1 MNDFVETRQPA
12 TEGVPSEPAVAD
24 KDATGKPDAR
34 AASLISRLGQRSLVL
49 VGMMGAGKTSIGRRL
64 AARLGLDFVYADA
77 EIEAAAGLTIP
88 EIFSRHGEA
97 QFRDGERR
105 VIARLLTERQ
115 LVLATGGGAYMQ
127 KATRDKI
134 ADKGIAIWLKADA
147 DVLLRRVRKR
157 SNRPLLETADPEQTL
172 KRLIE
177 ERYPLYALAD
187 LTVISRDGPHEA
199 MVDMIIDQLDVWLG
213 QDHDKPGPTIVP
225 VELAQRSY
233 EIHIGQGLVAQAG
246 ALIKSLD
253 PSASCC
259 IITDRNVA
267 GLHLSLLETSL
278 AEQGIKSS
286 TLVIE
291 PGEASKC
298 YDVFAEICD
307 GVIAARIER
316 GDLILA
322 FGGGVVGDL
331 AGFVASCV
339 RRGLRFVQIPTTVLA
354 QVDSSVGGK
363 TAINSPHGKNL
374 VGAFYQP
381 SLVLADTGI
390 LASLDPREFRAGYA
404 EIVKYG
410 VIDDAPFFAWL
421 ENNWQAI
428 FGFGPQL
435 ALAIER
441 SVRSKA
447 SIVAR
452 DETEQGD
459 RALLNLGHT
468 FGHALEALND
478 YDTDVL
484 VHGEG
489 VAIGL
494 ACAMR
499 FSVRLGY
506 ASPGDAARVEAH
518 LKAVGLPTRI
528 QDIKGLDVDA
538 DAILNAMYQDKKVQR
553 GALTFILARG
563 IGQSFIAKA
572 IPGETVRAF
581 LVDEL
586 T

>member
-1 MNDFVETRQPA
+1 
-12 TEGVPSEPAVAD
+12 
-24 KDATGKPDAR
+24 
-34 AASLISRLGQRSLVL
+34 
-49 VGMMGAGKTSIGRRL
+49 
-64 AARLGLDFVYADA
+64 
-77 EIEAAAGLTIP
+77 
-88 EIFSRHGEA
+88 
-97 QFRDGERR
+97 
-105 VIARLLTERQ
+105 
-115 LVLATGGGAYMQ
+115 
-127 KATRDKI
+127 
-134 ADKGIAIWLKADA
+134 
-147 DVLLRRVRKR
+147 
-157 SNRPLLETADPEQTL
+157 
-172 KRLIE
+172 
-177 ERYPLYALAD
+177 
-187 LTVISRDGPHEA
+187 
-199 MVDMIIDQLDVWLG
+199 
-213 QDHDKPGPTIVP
+213 
-225 VELAQRSY
+225 
-233 EIHIGQGLVAQAG
+233 
-246 ALIKSLD
+246 
-253 PSASCC
+253 
-259 IITDRNVA
+259 
-267 GLHLSLLETSL
+267 
-278 AEQGIKSS
+278 
-286 TLVIE
+286 
-291 PGEASKC
+291 
-298 YDVFAEICD
+298 
-307 GVIAARIER
+307 
-316 GDLILA
+316 
-322 FGGGVVGDL
+322 
-331 AGFVASCV
+331 
-339 RRGLRFVQIPTTVLA
+339 VQIPTTVLA

-447 SIVAR
+447 SSVAR

-581 LVDEL
+581 LIDEL